1 MNFWRATK
9 FQSQDRYQSAHSEHG
24 KMTES
29 KTEKKKKKTM
39 RVKKVVYAL
48 RDSWQGHPMTV
59 SS

>member
-29 KTEKKKKKTM
+29 KTEKKKNYVGKESSV
-39 RVKKVVYAL
+39 RVT
-48 RDSWQGHPMTV
+48 W
-59 SS
+59 